1 MNFQSFYDTVKQI
14 ALNTRTV
21 ESFYIGDVY
30 TNYNSLNINYGS
42 FDVNINYIRRVGN
55 FNIVNCSFY
64 YGAKLKND
72 SSNIFEI
79 QSNGFNVIINVINH
93 LKENFEIEDVE
104 DIQIFPFWQQ
114 FSDILAGCY
123 CDVNIFVPVEDTCE
137 DFDKDKKLNYDRSK

>member
-14 ALNTRTV
+14 ALNTQTV

-30 TNYNSLNINYGS
+30 TNWNSLNINYSS

-72 SSNIFEI
+72 SSNLFEI
-79 QSNGFNVIINVINH
+79 QSDGFRVIINVINH
-93 LKENFEIEDVE
+93 LKDEYEIEDVE
-104 DIQIFPFWQQ
+104 DIQILPFWQQ
-114 FSDILAGCY
+114 FADILAGCY
-123 CDVNIFVPVEDTCE
+123 ADVNIFVPVEDTCE
-137 DFDKDKKLNYDRSK
+137 NFDKE

>member
-30 TNYNSLNINYGS
+30 TNWNSLNINYSS

-55 FNIVNCSFY
+55 YNIVNCSFY

-72 SSNIFEI
+72 NSNLFEI
-79 QSNGFNVIINVINH
+79 QSNGYNVIINVINH

-104 DIQIFPFWQQ
+104 DVQIFPFWQQ
-114 FSDILAGCY
+114 FADILAGCY
-123 CDVNIFVPVEDTCE
+123 ADVNIFVPVEDSCE
-137 DFDKDKKLNYDRSK
+137 NFDKE

>member
-1 MNFQSFYDTVKQI
+1 MNFQSFYDTVKQY

-30 TNYNSLNINYGS
+30 TNWNSLNIIYGS

-55 FNIVNCSFY
+55 FNIVNLSLY

-72 SSNIFEI
+72 SSNLFEI

-114 FSDILAGCY
+114 FADILAGCY
-123 CDVNIFVPVEDTCE
+123 ADVNIFVPVEDTCE
-137 DFDKDKKLNYDRSK
+137 DFDKE

>member
-14 ALNTRTV
+14 ALNTQTV

-30 TNYNSLNINYGS
+30 TNWNSLNINYSS

-72 SSNIFEI
+72 SSNLFQI
-79 QSNGFNVIINVINH
+79 QSDGFRVIMNVINH

-104 DIQIFPFWQQ
+104 DVQIFPFWQQ
-114 FSDILAGCY
+114 FADILAGCY
-123 CDVNIFVPVEDTCE
+123 ADVNIFVPVEDTCAN
-137 DFDKDKKLNYDRSK
+137 FDKE

>member
-14 ALNTRTV
+14 ALNTLTV

-30 TNYNSLNINYGS
+30 TNWNSLNIIYGS

-55 FNIVNCSFY
+55 YNIVNCSFY

-72 SSNIFEI
+72 SSNLFEI

-114 FSDILAGCY
+114 FADILAGCY
-123 CDVNIFVPVEDTCE
+123 ADVNIFVPVEDTCE
-137 DFDKDKKLNYDRSK
+137 NFDKE

>member
-72 SSNIFEI
+72 SSNLFEI

-114 FSDILAGCY
+114 FADILAGCY
-123 CDVNIFVPVEDTCE
+123 CDVNIFVPVEDVCE
-137 DFDKDKKLNYDRSK
+137 NFDKE

>member
-1 MNFQSFYDTVKQI
+1 MNISNFYNTIKDI

-21 ESFYIGDVY
+21 ESFHNTDPY
-30 TNYNSLNINYGS
+30 TVWNSLNIVYPS
-42 FDVNINYIRRVGN
+42 FNCNINYIRRVGN

-72 SSNIFEI
+72 SSNLFVI
-79 QSNGFNVIINVINH
+79 QSNGYNVIINVINH

-114 FSDILAGCY
+114 FADILAGCY
-123 CDVNIFVPVEDTCE
+123 ADVNIFVPVEDTCE
-137 DFDKDKKLNYDRSK
+137 DFDKE

>member
-21 ESFYIGDVY
+21 ESFYIGEVY
-30 TNYNSLNINYGS
+30 TNWNSLNINYGS

-72 SSNIFEI
+72 SSNLFEI
-79 QSNGFNVIINVINH
+79 QSDGFNVIINVINH

-114 FSDILAGCY
+114 FADVLAGVY
-123 CDVNIFVPVEDTCE
+123 ADVNIYIPVEDTCE
-137 DFDKDKKLNYDRSK
+137 NFDKE

>member
-14 ALNTRTV
+14 ALNTQTV

-30 TNYNSLNINYGS
+30 TNWNSLNINYSS

-55 FNIVNCSFY
+55 YNIVNCSFY

-72 SSNIFEI
+72 SSNLFEI
-79 QSNGFNVIINVINH
+79 QSNGYNVIINVINH

-114 FSDILAGCY
+114 FADILAGCY
-123 CDVNIFVPVEDTCE
+123 CDVNIFVPVEDTCAN
-137 DFDKDKKLNYDRSK
+137 FDKE

>member
-1 MNFQSFYDTVKQI
+1 MNISNFYDTIKQI

-21 ESFYIGDVY
+21 ESFHNTDPY
-30 TNYNSLNINYGS
+30 TVWNSLNIVYPS
-42 FDVNINYIRRVGN
+42 FNCNINYIRRVGN

-79 QSNGFNVIINVINH
+79 QSNGYNVIINVINH

-114 FSDILAGCY
+114 FADILAGCY
-123 CDVNIFVPVEDTCE
+123 ADVNIFVPVEDTCE
-137 DFDKDKKLNYDRSK
+137 DFDKE

>member
-30 TNYNSLNINYGS
+30 TNWNSLNIIYGS

-72 SSNIFEI
+72 SSNLFEI
-79 QSNGFNVIINVINH
+79 QSDGFNVIINVINH

-104 DIQIFPFWQQ
+104 DVQIFPFWQQ
-114 FSDILAGCY
+114 FADILAGCY
-123 CDVNIFVPVEDTCE
+123 ADVNIFVPVEDTCE
-137 DFDKDKKLNYDRSK
+137 NFDKE